1 MKRFL
6 WWLLIVHACLLS
18 AGVCGASTLTV
29 ETNLV
34 LSKAQGLQRLPEFT
48 KRHDAFIEQIGVTK
62 EQIFFKKTSLLM
74 SQGSTNPQAGP
85 VKKTDPVVRGA
96 TTHVVRAVDGIIVEG
111 SSAKVT
117 SFSADNI
124 DAVRLS
130 WPRMQLHPGIRSYET
145 KSHQVLKQA
154 IADRVK
160 AIAGRERANVK
171 MAVVLLPVV
180 EGGTTYMVPV
190 MKVAVRTD
198 SAAEGAIFYEGLLT
212 QGIQIKK
219 PVTDPAAICSP
230 DGLTDMS
237 IAKSPGRQ
245 MLFSSLKSKRCSF
258 IIAALTCL

>member
-219 PVTDPAAICSP
+219 PVTDPASGGKQGP
-230 DGLTDMS
+230 
-237 IAKSPGRQ
+237 
-245 MLFSSLKSKRCSF
+245 
-258 IIAALTCL
+258 